1 MFKLDREE
9 EESIQ
14 YIVAIAMLI
23 FGMVLCLLGFF
34 TPPVGEIHTSVLAV
48 LGQILILVG
57 AIFHLNISYK
67 NKEQHFESLF
77 EKRLEKLGNK
87 DK

>member
-67 NKEQHFESLF
+67 NNSKVSTFI
-77 EKRLEKLGNK
+77 
-87 DK
+87 